1 MRISDWSSDVLL
13 FRSSPVRH
21 RAWHA
26 LRDRRVLPRARR
38 YREIRREPRPLGGR
52 TVLERIVG
60 LSIRQ
65 RWFVLAIV
73 GLLCALGVWSA
84 FRLPVDAVPDI
95 TNVQVQ
101 INTEAEGYSPL
112 ESEQRI
118 TFPIET
124 AISGIPNLDYTRS
137 ISRYGLSQVTV
148 VFEDGTD
155 IYFARQ
161 LVNERIQQV
170 KSQLPEGIEP
180 QMGPIATGLGEIFM
194 FAIEPEPG
202 ARKPDGSEWTPTDL
216 RTFSDWVVRPQLRTI
231 PGVAEVNTVG
241 GYERQYHVTPDPMQL
256 AALGLS
262 LSDVVDALERNNAN
276 RGAGYV
282 ERGGEQILIRVPGQ
296 ASDEGDLRS
305 EEHTSGLQSLMRI
318 SYAVFCLKKKT
329 KQTTI
334 DLNQHKIYN
343 TIIINIYHLYSY
355 IY

>member
-1 MRISDWSSDVLL
+1 MRISDWSSDVC
-13 FRSSPVRH
+13 SSD
-21 RAWHA
+21 
-26 LRDRRVLPRARR
+26 L
-38 YREIRREPRPLGGR
+38 
-52 TVLERIVG
+52 IVG

-180 QMGPIATGLGEIFM
+180 QMGPIATGLGEI
-194 FAIEPEPG
+194 
-202 ARKPDGSEWTPTDL
+202 
-216 RTFSDWVVRPQLRTI
+216 
-231 PGVAEVNTVG
+231 
-241 GYERQYHVTPDPMQL
+241 
-256 AALGLS
+256 
-262 LSDVVDALERNNAN
+262 
-276 RGAGYV
+276 
-282 ERGGEQILIRVPGQ
+282 
-296 ASDEGDLRS
+296 RS
-305 EEHTSGLQSLMRI
+305 EEQTSE
-318 SYAVFCLKKKT
+318 
-329 KQTTI
+329 
-334 DLNQHKIYN
+334 
-343 TIIINIYHLYSY
+343 
-355 IY
+355 